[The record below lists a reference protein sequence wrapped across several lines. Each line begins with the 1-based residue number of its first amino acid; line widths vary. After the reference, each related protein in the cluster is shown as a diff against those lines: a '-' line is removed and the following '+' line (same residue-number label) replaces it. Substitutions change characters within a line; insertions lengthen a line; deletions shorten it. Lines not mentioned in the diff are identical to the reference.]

1 MMPPIK
7 LIRRMKNPSPEARM
21 TLFGS
26 PHRLKPVLLL
36 SILCG
41 LCFLIFVTN
50 NASASGDQPPEGQP
64 PAATNEPNPMGPLSP
79 RLNKPILPA
88 SPSMADR
95 GALPY
100 WGICLSCHG
109 DKGQGLTDEWRQ
121 GGFGLDMNC
130 WKSKCHAPN
139 HPTPGFV
146 LPRLIPAIIG
156 PNTLQRFTTA
166 QELKTYIKN
175 TMPWWNPGSL
185 SEDDSWNLTAY
196 LLRENG
202 VLPHDQNLNIQQASI
217 TPVHVPIRER
227 GNEFDFQFALAS
239 VLGMA
244 SLVLIGLRFLDRQHP
259 AAVGAGPI
267 WKIPISSVWK
277 VPKSSVKRPNFF
289 LHLHPPTIPMPQAR
303 WRYTLGAGG
312 LAVFLTIV
320 IALTGL
326 LEMFFYI
333 PTPAQAGNSIQ
344 MITFLIPFG
353 GLVRGLHFWAAQ
365 ALVVVAGIHM
375 LRVIFT
381 GSYHPPRR
389 FNFVLGVGL
398 FVLVLLL
405 DFTGYILRWDDG
417 IHWALIVGTN
427 LLNTIP
433 VIGEQIYR
441 FVVGGQ
447 TPGLATLTRFYAWHI
462 MGLTLAIIILLGWH
476 IFRVRR
482 DGGISAPEPGL
493 RTSSERISR
502 VELLRREVLAMLV
515 TGAAL
520 VLIATLIPAP
530 LAAPILDAS
539 MPLNPDVRAPWFFLW
554 VQQLLRYG
562 SAFWMGIVIPIA
574 VLLLL
579 ASLPYLPIRSAE
591 DRSGHWFP
599 RAGRWVQI
607 LSGTLALAWLIL
619 TIMELKK

>member
-1 MMPPIK
+1 
-7 LIRRMKNPSPEARM
+7 
-21 TLFGS
+21 
-26 PHRLKPVLLL
+26 
-36 SILCG
+36 
-41 LCFLIFVTN
+41 
-50 NASASGDQPPEGQP
+50 
-64 PAATNEPNPMGPLSP
+64 MGPLSP

-88 SPSMADR
+88 VPTMADK
-95 GALPY
+95 GAIPY

-139 HPTPGFV
+139 HPTPGFT
-146 LPRLIPAIIG
+146 LPRLVPAIIG
-156 PNTLQRFTTA
+156 PNTLQRFTTV
-166 QELKTYIKN
+166 QELETYIKS

-185 SEDDSWNLTAY
+185 SDDDSWNLTAY

-202 VLPHDQNLNIQQASI
+202 VLPRDQNLNIKEAGI

-227 GNEFDFQFALAS
+227 TGEFDFQFALAS
-239 VLGMA
+239 IFGIV
-244 SLVLIGLRFLDRQHP
+244 SLVLIGMHYFERQQPETQRTSLMESAHKLSKGR
-259 AAVGAGPI
+259 A
-267 WKIPISSVWK
+267 
-277 VPKSSVKRPNFF
+277 NFF
-289 LHLHPPTIPMPQAR
+289 LHLHPPTIPLPQAR

-312 LAVFLTIV
+312 LAVFLVIIITI
-320 IALTGL
+320 TGL

-333 PTPAQAGNSIQ
+333 PTPTQAGLSIQ

-365 ALVVVAGIHM
+365 ALVVVAGIHL

-381 GSYHPPRR
+381 GAYHPPRR
-389 FNFVLGVGL
+389 FNFLLGLGL

-433 VIGEQIYR
+433 LVGEKVYR

-462 MGLTLAIIILLGWH
+462 MGLMLALISLLVWH

-493 RTSSERISR
+493 RTTPERISR
-502 VELLRREVLAMLV
+502 AELLRREVLAMLISV
-515 TGAAL
+515 AT
-520 VLIATLIPAP
+520 LIMAATLIPAP

-562 SAFWMGIVIPIA
+562 NAFWMGVAIPCTVLIV
-574 VLLLL
+574 L
-579 ASLPYLPIRSAE
+579 ASLPYLPIKRSD
-591 DRSGHWFP
+591 DRTGHWFP
-599 RAGRWVQI
+599 RTGRLAQI
-607 LSGTLALAWLIL
+607 LVGGLALIWLML
-619 TIMELKK
+619 TILELRK